1 MKYGYF
7 PWGKNFQIKR
17 IQFHLAIRP
26 ILDHSQD
33 APLMKTYN
41 TWLAKIRKRAN
52 ASGALSQ
59 WAEQLPRKQG
69 GDAGMWREH
78 LRKILE
84 EEERASLDLILDL
97 DLITAPAR
105 KEDQEDQQIP
115 LW

>member
-1 MKYGYF
+1 
-7 PWGKNFQIKR
+7 
-17 IQFHLAIRP
+17 
-26 ILDHSQD
+26 
-33 APLMKTYN
+33 MKTYN

-59 WAEQLPRKQG
+59 WAEQLSRKQG

-78 LRKILE
+78 LREILE

-97 DLITAPAR
+97 DQITGPAQ
-105 KEDQEDQQIP
+105 KENNEDKQIP

>member
-1 MKYGYF
+1 
-7 PWGKNFQIKR
+7 
-17 IQFHLAIRP
+17 
-26 ILDHSQD
+26 
-33 APLMKTYN
+33 
-41 TWLAKIRKRAN
+41 
-52 ASGALSQ
+52 
-59 WAEQLPRKQG
+59 
-69 GDAGMWREH
+69 MWREH